1 MYIPS
6 RWNEFSKFPLFLA
19 KEKLEEYLRDSG
31 IDHANMY
38 GFGNRLISHLS
49 SMDEA
54 TFTLKVGR
62 LNAEEVAVF
71 DDVFNKDRLKKSQ
84 RLIIRE

>member
-1 MYIPS
+1 
-6 RWNEFSKFPLFLA
+6 
-19 KEKLEEYLRDSG
+19 
-31 IDHANMY
+31 MY